1 MSLAALNLSPL
12 SALTALV
19 GMALWDL
26 CLSHRCLYID
36 GGNMSDESSDSDS
49 EPEGVKTDN
58 QSVTDSEP
66 SETED
71 KFYRCRR
78 KMLPTAEEIEIA
90 SGRKVFTSRKDLMT
104 FIDTCASTADK
115 RQQTLRESFAR
126 AEKKLSPS
134 ARGIKPNSNNS
145 SVSSPPRI
153 RQGVAVRAQPREEL
167 LSHHARK
174 DGFNLIGCLDLLSE
188 TEELLIDFQDLG

>member
-12 SALTALV
+12 SALTALTV
-19 GMALWDL
+19 EICRTRAL
-26 CLSHRCLYID
+26 IAI
-36 GGNMSDESSDSDS
+36 
-49 EPEGVKTDN
+49 
-58 QSVTDSEP
+58 QSRKDR
-66 SETED
+66 
-71 KFYRCRR
+71 FYEISKSR

-134 ARGIKPNSNNS
+134 ARGINPNSNNS

-153 RQGVAVRAQPREEL
+153 RQGVA
-167 LSHHARK
+167 
-174 DGFNLIGCLDLLSE
+174 DGFNLIGCLDLQ
-188 TEELLIDFQDLG
+188 ELLIDFQDLG